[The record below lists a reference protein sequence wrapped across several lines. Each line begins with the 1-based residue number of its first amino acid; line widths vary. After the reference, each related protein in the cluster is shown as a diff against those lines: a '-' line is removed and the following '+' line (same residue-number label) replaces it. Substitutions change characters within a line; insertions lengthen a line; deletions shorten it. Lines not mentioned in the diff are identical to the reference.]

1 MDIAGAFGIVADIL
15 VDEMSTPWKPSKL
28 QGWLDFRFNVE
39 YILLITD
46 NSNVN
51 LFLIDINGC

>member
-39 YILLITD
+39 LILLITD

-51 LFLIDINGC
+51 